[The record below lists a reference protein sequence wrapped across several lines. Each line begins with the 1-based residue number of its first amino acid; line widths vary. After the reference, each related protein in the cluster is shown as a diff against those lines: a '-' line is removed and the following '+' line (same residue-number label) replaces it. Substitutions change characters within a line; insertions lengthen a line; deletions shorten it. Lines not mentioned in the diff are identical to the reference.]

1 MIWPGEQA
9 ACADRVSRRSRV
21 PWFSF
26 SSAPTHKSRQKFAA
40 AAPPPYGGRAE
51 FRPLRAGDVM
61 KSIDDH
67 IQKDQVEIEAAKAE
81 GNLGKVRHLEEELKG
96 LKEYKEH
103 HPEDSHDPSPLEV
116 YCDLNPEAPECRV
129 YDD

>member
-1 MIWPGEQA
+1 M
-9 ACADRVSRRSRV
+9 DVRRRG
-21 PWFSF
+21 
-26 SSAPTHKSRQKFAA
+26 
-40 AAPPPYGGRAE
+40 PPPYGGRAE

>member
-1 MIWPGEQA
+1 VICPGER
-9 ACADRVSRRSRV
+9 ACQGPLVRLLISANAQEPTEVRRSA
-21 PWFSF
+21 S
-26 SSAPTHKSRQKFAA
+26 
-40 AAPPPYGGRAE
+40 PPYGGRAE